1 MTPTNLNSD
10 KVYSF
15 TDVYYAWKGIRTA
28 TGENDPETGSPIY
41 EYKNYSCEKTVTI
54 NWEKSEGEIY
64 PLGNYNITF
73 KRNIKTTI
81 RINTNKIPVNGEI
94 TVTKEEN
101 QLADDE
107 NEYLIEG
114 GDVLEVPVNSEP

>member
-1 MTPTNLNSD
+1 MN
-10 KVYSF
+10 
-15 TDVYYAWKGIRTA
+15 IR
-28 TGENDPETGSPIY
+28 IIHV
-41 EYKNYSCEKTVTI
+41 KKTVTI

-64 PLGNYNITF
+64 PLGTYNITF